1 MEDPDYYH
9 DQSSPQRVEIPPL
22 KPLLTAVKLSLKE
35 TFFSDDPLRRF
46 KNQPASKKA
55 ILGLQYFFTILE
67 WAPRYNLGYLKS
79 DLIAGVTIASLAVP
93 QGISYATLANM
104 PPIIGIYMSF
114 VPPLVYAI
122 LGTSRHIAIGPTVV
136 SLVLLANTL
145 SEEVSPTE
153 NPELYLQMALTSTF
167 FAGIFQACLGFLRL
181 GFVVDFL
188 SHATIMGF
196 MGGVA
201 ITVSLQQLKALLGIT
216 QFTRK
221 SDVVSVLVSVF
232 TQLHEWKWE
241 PALLGCGS
249 VLFLFLAKIFSMKRP
264 SLFWVSALAPLF
276 CVIVGSLLVYLTH
289 ADHKHNI
296 RAIGHLQEGLNP
308 VTVSD
313 FHTVFK
319 SRHLATS
326 IKAGLICGIIAL
338 AEGIACG
345 KSFAALENYHID
357 GSKEM
362 IAFGL
367 MNIIGSCTSCPVAS
381 GLFSRTAV
389 NYNAGVK
396 TQVSPIVM
404 AIMMLLTVLFMTPLF
419 QYTPLVSLS
428 SIIIVAM
435 LGVIDIPGII
445 HLWKIDKIDFMIC
458 MGAVLGVSFGSVL
471 IGLSIAVV
479 ISLLRLILFITRP
492 RTLNLGNLP
501 ETSIYRSVD
510 QYPAANNVPGIL
522 ILQIDSPI
530 YFANANYLRERI
542 SRWIYEEE
550 DRIKASGETSL
561 QYLILDISS
570 KYQAATVSK

>member
-9 DQSSPQRVEIPPL
+9 DQYSPQRVEIPPL

-46 KNQPASKKA
+46 KNRPASKKA

-122 LGTSRHIAIGPTVV
+122 LGTSRHIAIGPTVA

-216 QFTRK
+216 HFTRIRK

-241 PALLGCGS
+241 PAVLGCGS
-249 VLFLFLAKIFSMKRP
+249 VLFLFLAKNFSMKRP
-264 SLFWVSALAPLF
+264 SLFWLSALAPLF

-289 ADHKHNI
+289 ADQKHNI

-381 GLFSRTAV
+381 GT
-389 NYNAGVK
+389 
-396 TQVSPIVM
+396 
-404 AIMMLLTVLFMTPLF
+404 
-419 QYTPLVSLS
+419 
-428 SIIIVAM
+428 
-435 LGVIDIPGII
+435 
-445 HLWKIDKIDFMIC
+445 
-458 MGAVLGVSFGSVL
+458 
-471 IGLSIAVV
+471 
-479 ISLLRLILFITRP
+479 
-492 RTLNLGNLP
+492 
-501 ETSIYRSVD
+501 
-510 QYPAANNVPGIL
+510 
-522 ILQIDSPI
+522 
-530 YFANANYLRERI
+530 
-542 SRWIYEEE
+542 
-550 DRIKASGETSL
+550 
-561 QYLILDISS
+561 
-570 KYQAATVSK
+570 